1 MTKEFASNKLVRI
14 IGGFL
19 DTRSNKEDFALT
31 PYLVS
36 VIAKVEIIRVY
47 GIGICWGYYSFYLG
61 LGFNLPSNYPAFRI
75 ISKND

>member
-1 MTKEFASNKLVRI
+1 MEKEFASDKLVRI

-19 DTRSNKEDFALT
+19 DTRINNEDFALT

-36 VIAKVEIIRVY
+36 IIAKGEIIRVY

-75 ISKND
+75 VSKND